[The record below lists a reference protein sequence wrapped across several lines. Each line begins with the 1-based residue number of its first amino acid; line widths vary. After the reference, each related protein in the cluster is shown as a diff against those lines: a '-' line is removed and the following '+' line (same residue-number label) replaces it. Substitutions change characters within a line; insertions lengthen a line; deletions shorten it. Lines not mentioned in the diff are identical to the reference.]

1 MPPFAKCPNLL
12 IQGSKSL
19 PFTPFPAASSGSEMS
34 DNHPQ
39 ILTLPGLTCYPDA
52 LAALDTV
59 LQAVKEKR
67 SPEAIML
74 LEHPPIYTGG
84 TSAQDSDLL
93 AKTAIE
99 TVSTGRGGQWTYHGP
114 GQRIIWPILDLQK
127 RRQDVRLYVYQ
138 LEGWMIDVL
147 ASFGIEGLRR
157 EGLPGIWVKRRD
169 IGLSDRLDKI
179 VAIGVRISRWVTSH
193 GIAFNLDPE
202 LAHYDGIVPCGVTDG
217 GITSL
222 ADLGLI
228 ISQAELD
235 MAIQDC
241 FGAHFG
247 PTSPL
252 AVRS

>member
-1 MPPFAKCPNLL
+1 
-12 IQGSKSL
+12 
-19 PFTPFPAASSGSEMS
+19 
-34 DNHPQ
+34 
-39 ILTLPGLTCYPDA
+39 
-52 LAALDTV
+52 
-59 LQAVKEKR
+59 
-67 SPEAIML
+67 
-74 LEHPPIYTGG
+74 
-84 TSAQDSDLL
+84 
-93 AKTAIE
+93 
-99 TVSTGRGGQWTYHGP
+99 
-114 GQRIIWPILDLQK
+114 
-127 RRQDVRLYVYQ
+127 
-138 LEGWMIDVL
+138 MIDVL

-193 GIAFNLDPE
+193 GIAFNLDPD

-217 GITSL
+217 GVTSL

>member
-1 MPPFAKCPNLL
+1 
-12 IQGSKSL
+12 
-19 PFTPFPAASSGSEMS
+19 
-34 DNHPQ
+34 
-39 ILTLPGLTCYPDA
+39 
-52 LAALDTV
+52 
-59 LQAVKEKR
+59 
-67 SPEAIML
+67 ML

-93 AKTAIE
+93 ANTGIE
-99 TVSTGRGGQWTYHGP
+99 SVSTGRGGQWTYHGP
-114 GQRIIWPILDLQK
+114 GQRIIWPVLDLTK
-127 RRQDVRLYVYQ
+127 RAQDVRLYVYQ

-157 EGLPGIWVKRRD
+157 EGLPGIWVQRRD

-193 GIAFNLDPE
+193 GMAFNLDPE
-202 LAHYDGIVPCGVTDG
+202 LSHYDGIVPCGVTDG
-217 GITSL
+217 GVTSL

-241 FGAHFG
+241 FAAHFG
-247 PTSPL
+247 PDSPL
-252 AVRS
+252 AIRS